1 MSKGRQRFLAYG
13 GLLALR
19 PPLSSPPDG
28 TSNRLT
34 VRDVGP
40 EQWAKELA
48 MALLRSY
55 VNGHWVEPAD
65 EGRPVLDAVTGEEVA
80 RVSSTGVDMA
90 AALEYGRSAG
100 GPALR
105 ELTFHQ
111 RAGLLKALGS
121 GLREHRDELYALSA
135 RTGATLSDARF
146 DVDGG
151 LGVLLSYAS
160 KARRELPNDTVVIEG
175 ALEPLGKSG
184 QFGGQHIMTSR
195 PGVAVQINAFN
206 FPVWGPLEKFA
217 PAFLAGL
224 PSLIKPASQTAYLTV
239 RLVELMIESGLLP
252 EGSVQLI
259 CGSAGDL
266 LDHLTE
272 QDLVSFTGSAATARQ
287 LRAHPTVVGHAVRF
301 NAEADSLNCSILGP
315 DAAAGSPEFDLY
327 VSQLVTEMTVK
338 AGQKCTAIR
347 RAFVPVA
354 LAEQVAGAVRDRLAT
369 VVVGSPAE
377 ESVRMGALAS
387 LEQRDEVRRSVK
399 GLLGAARLAFG
410 DSEHVAVVGA
420 DAERGAFISPLLLVC
435 DDADRAEPHEIEAFG
450 PVSTIMGYA
459 TAEQVIE
466 LAARGRG
473 SLAGSV
479 VTGDTEFARRVVL
492 GTAPWHGRLLVLDR
506 DDAAESTG
514 HGSPLPPLVHGGPG
528 RAGGGEELGGIRG
541 VLHYMQRTAVQ
552 ASPRVLTAVTGT
564 WVPGAARSAD
574 GTHPFRKSLADL
586 RPGDTVVA
594 GPRRVTL
601 ADIEHFAEFTG
612 DTFYAHMDE
621 EAAKANPFFDGRV
634 AHGYLVLSF
643 AAGLFVQ
650 PDPGPV
656 LANYGIENL
665 RFLTPVYPGDELTV
679 TLTCKQI
686 IPREDAGHGE
696 VRWDTDVINQHGASV
711 AKYDVLTMVAK
722 DWPLADPE
730 G

>member
-1 MSKGRQRFLAYG
+1 
-13 GLLALR
+13 
-19 PPLSSPPDG
+19 
-28 TSNRLT
+28 
-34 VRDVGP
+34 
-40 EQWAKELA
+40 

-55 VNGHWVEPAD
+55 VNGHWVTPD
-65 EGRPVLDAVTGEEVA
+65 GEGRPVLDAVTGQEVA
-80 RVSSTGVDMA
+80 KVSTAGVDMA
-90 AALEYGRSAG
+90 AALAYGRSTG

-135 RTGATLSDARF
+135 RTGATLADAKF
-146 DVDGG
+146 DIDGG
-151 LGVLLSYAS
+151 IGVLLGYAS
-160 KARRELPNDTVVIEG
+160 KARRELPNDTVVIDG
-175 ALEPLGKSG
+175 SLEPLGKSG
-184 QFGGQHIMTSR
+184 QFVGQHIMTSR

-206 FPVWGPLEKFA
+206 FPVWGPLEKLA
-217 PAFLAGL
+217 PAFVAGV

-239 RLVELMIESGLLP
+239 RLVELMIDSGLLP
-252 EGSVQLI
+252 AGSVQLI

-287 LRAHPTVVGHAVRF
+287 LRAHPAVVGHSVHF

-315 DAAAGSPEFDLY
+315 DAALGSPEFDLY

-347 RAFVPVA
+347 RAFVPEHVCD
-354 LAEQVAGAVRDRLAT
+354 AVVDAVTERLAG
-369 VVVGSPAE
+369 VVVGNPAE
-377 ESVRMGALAS
+377 PSVRMGALAS
-387 LEQRDEVRRSVK
+387 LEQREEVRRSVK
-399 GLLGAARLAFG
+399 ALLGAARLVSG
-410 DSEHVAVVGA
+410 DPEHVEVVGA
-420 DAERGAFISPLLLVC
+420 DAERGAFIAPLLLRS
-435 DDADRAEPHEIEAFG
+435 DDSDRVEPHEVEAFG
-450 PVSTIMGYA
+450 PVSTIMSYT
-459 TAEQVIE
+459 TADEVIK

-479 VTGDTEFARRVVL
+479 VTSDAEFARQVVL

-564 WVPGAARSAD
+564 WVPGATRSTT
-574 GTHPFRKSLADL
+574 GGHPFRKSLADL

-594 GPRRVTL
+594 GPREVTL
-601 ADIEHFAEFTG
+601 ADVEHFAAFTG

-621 EAAKANPFFDGRV
+621 DAARANPFFDGRV

-656 LANYGIENL
+656 LANYGVENL
-665 RFLTPVYPGDELTV
+665 RFLTPVYPGDQLTV

-686 IPREDAGHGE
+686 TPREDAGHGE
-696 VRWDTDVINQHGASV
+696 VRWDTDVTNQHGASV

-722 DWPLADPE
+722 QWPPA
-730 G
+730 